1 MLDERRRS
9 LSSLQARPASF
20 PSRSP
25 AVKLT
30 RATGADVPTA
40 RYTRSLDQEAR
51 NDSNVNPARAAEQA
65 ELASRYDPSGLEG
78 ALYDAWKEA
87 GAFHAH
93 VDAPEDPYVIV
104 IPPPNVTAALHMG
117 HGLNNT
123 IQDVLIRWRRMQ
135 GREALYL
142 PGTDHAGIAT
152 QNVVERHLAAEGET
166 RFDLGREAFVERVWE
181 WVRKYEARILH
192 QLEVIGCSCDWG
204 RTRFTL
210 DEGLSRAVREVFV
223 RLYEKGLVYRGRYII
238 NWCPRCRTALSN
250 EEAEHREHAGK
261 LYHIRYPL
269 AKDAGRFL
277 EVATTRPE
285 TMLGDTGLAVHPDD
299 ERYTEFV
306 GQDAILPLVGRDLPI
321 VADVYV
327 DPEFGSGVVK
337 VTPAHDPNDFEIGQR
352 HDLDTVDAMTDAAE
366 MSGAVPEAYR
376 GLDRFEARERVL
388 EDLESEGLLVRV
400 EDHPHSV
407 GHCYRCATIVE
418 PRLSLQWFVKMQP
431 LAEPALAVY
440 RDGRLRFHPERYGR
454 VYANW
459 MENIRDW
466 CISRQLWWGH
476 RIPVWY
482 CQADECGEMIVA
494 RDDPEACPGCGGSI
508 EQDTDVLD
516 TWFSSWLWPF
526 STLGWPD
533 QTEDLERFYPG
544 DTLVTA
550 DEILFFWVARMVM
563 AGCEFMDGLPF
574 TDVLL
579 NGTVRDHLGRRM
591 SKSLGNGIDP
601 MEVVDMYGADAMRF
615 TLIRGAPL
623 GTDLHL
629 NYEDL
634 DTAFRP
640 GRNFANKIW
649 NAARFALPHLGDVDV
664 TDDGPFS
671 EELADRW
678 IRSRL
683 RRTETAVTEALEGFR
698 LHEAAEL
705 CHGFVWGEFCDWYLE
720 LVKSRLEGSDGE
732 DSRRGAAHTLAH
744 VMLAWL
750 KLLHPIMPFISDAI
764 AGRMPGVPD
773 SFSIVRG
780 PWPDSHADWEDSEAE
795 ETMGELQEL
804 IGTVR
809 TLRAEYGVD
818 QKAKIVARIGAHTDQ
833 LKLALENDGENV
845 RRLAGVETIETLE
858 GTGEREPGAHA
869 VLRSGTEL
877 FVPLSG
883 VIDLD
888 REGERIRVE
897 VERVS
902 HLLART
908 RAKLANEGFLA
919 NAPAEVLDREKEKE
933 CSLAEQH
940 DRLEEKYRALRSD
953 I

>member
-1 MLDERRRS
+1 MSADLDSGSES
-9 LSSLQARPASF
+9 
-20 PSRSP
+20 
-25 AVKLT
+25 
-30 RATGADVPTA
+30 
-40 RYTRSLDQEAR
+40 
-51 NDSNVNPARAAEQA
+51 DSKVTPARSADEG
-65 ELASRYDPSGLEG
+65 ELPRRYDPSGLEG
-78 ALYDAWKEA
+78 SLYEGWKE
-87 GAFHAH
+87 GDLFHPDVAR
-93 VDAPEDPYVIV
+93 AERPYVIV

-135 GREALYL
+135 GYDALYL

-166 RFDLGREAFVERVWE
+166 RFDLGRDAFVDRVWD

-192 QLEVIGCSCDWG
+192 QLEIIGCSCDWR

-223 RLYEKGLVYRGRYII
+223 RLYEKGLIYRGRYII
-238 NWCPRCRTALSN
+238 NWCPRCGTALSN
-250 EEAEHREHAGK
+250 EEAEHREHNGK

-269 AKDAGRFL
+269 ADNPGSFL

-299 ERYTEFV
+299 ERYVDLV
-306 GQDAILPLVGRDLPI
+306 GRATTLPLVGRSLPI
-321 VADVYV
+321 IADAYV

-337 VTPAHDPNDFEIGQR
+337 VTPAHDPNDFEIGRR
-352 HDLDTVDAMTDAAE
+352 HDLAAIDVMTDSAE
-366 MSGAVPEAYR
+366 MNDAVPEAYR
-376 GLDRFEARERVL
+376 GLDRLEARERVL
-388 EDLESEGLLVRV
+388 EDLEREGFLVRV
-400 EDHPHSV
+400 EDHVHSV
-407 GHCYRCATIVE
+407 GHCYRCDTVVE
-418 PRLSLQWFVKMQP
+418 PRLSLQWFVKMKP
-431 LAEPALAVY
+431 LAEPALAAY
-440 RDGRLRFHPERYGR
+440 QDGRLRFQPERYGR

-482 CQADECGEMIVA
+482 CQAGDCGETIVS
-494 RDDPEACPGCGGSI
+494 REDPAACPSCGGAL
-508 EQDTDVLD
+508 EQDSDVLD

-533 QTEDLERFYPG
+533 KTKDLATFYPG

-563 AGCEFMDGLPF
+563 AGIEFRGEIPF

-591 SKSLGNGIDP
+591 SKSAGNGIDP
-601 MEVVDMYGADAMRF
+601 MEVVELYGADAMRF

-623 GTDLHL
+623 GTDVQL
-629 NYEDL
+629 NYQDL
-634 DTAFRP
+634 DAAFRP

-649 NAARFALPHLGDVDV
+649 NAARFALPYLEVGDLN
-664 TDDGPFS
+664 DDGPVS
-671 EELADRW
+671 DELADRW

-683 RRTETAVTEALEGFR
+683 RVTEAAVTAALEGNR

-705 CHGFVWGEFCDWYLE
+705 CHGFVWGDFCDWYLE
-720 LVKSRLEGSDGE
+720 LVKGRLEGTAGE
-732 DSRRGAAHTLAH
+732 ESQRGAARTLAR

-750 KLLHPIMPFISDAI
+750 RLLHPIMPFITEAI
-764 AGRMPGVPD
+764 ARRIPGVEP
-773 SFSIVRG
+773 SFSLVTG
-780 PWPDSHADWEDSEAE
+780 PWPDSHAEWEDPTAE
-795 ETMGELQEL
+795 EELGELQEL

-818 QKAKIVARIGAHTDQ
+818 PRARIVARVRVQ
-833 LKLALENDGENV
+833 KERLAVVLAAEDENV
-845 RRLAGVETIETLE
+845 RRLAGLE
-858 GTGEREPGAHA
+858 SIQSLQDDEESEPGAHA

-883 VIDLD
+883 VIDVEHE
-888 REGERIRVE
+888 RERMRSE
-897 VERVS
+897 VERIS
-902 HLLART
+902 KLRT
-908 RAKLANEGFLA
+908 STRGKLSNEGFLA
-919 NAPAEVLDREKEKE
+919 NAPEEVVNRERAKEQ
-933 CSLAEQH
+933 SLTEQH
-940 DRLEEKYRALRSD
+940 VRLEEKLRALGSEG
-953 I
+953 

>member
-1 MLDERRRS
+1 MS
-9 LSSLQARPASF
+9 
-20 PSRSP
+20 
-25 AVKLT
+25 
-30 RATGADVPTA
+30 
-40 RYTRSLDQEAR
+40 
-51 NDSNVNPARAAEQA
+51 PARAAERA

-78 ALYDAWKEA
+78 ALYEAWKEA

-93 VDAPEDPYVIV
+93 VDALEDPYVIV
-104 IPPPNVTAALHMG
+104 IPPPNVTAELHMG

-135 GREALYL
+135 GLGALYL

-166 RFDLGREAFVERVWE
+166 RFDLGRDAFVERVWE
-181 WVRKYEARILH
+181 WVRKYEKRILH
-192 QLEVIGCSCDWG
+192 QLEVIGCSCDWE

-269 AKDAGRFL
+269 ADDSGRFL

-299 ERYTEFV
+299 ERYAEFV
-306 GQDAILPLVGRDLPI
+306 GQEAILPLVGRTLPI

-352 HDLDTVDAMTDAAE
+352 HDLETVDAMTDAAE
-366 MSGAVPEAYR
+366 MSEVVPQAYR
-376 GLDRFEARERVL
+376 GLDRFDARARVL
-388 EDLESEGLLVRV
+388 VDLERENLLVRV

-407 GHCYRCATIVE
+407 GHCYRCDTVVE

-431 LAEPALAVY
+431 LAEPALAAY
-440 RDGRLRFHPERYGR
+440 REGKLRFHPERYGR

-482 CQADECGEMIVA
+482 CKADECGEMIVA
-494 RDDPEACPGCGGSI
+494 RDDPEVCPACGGPI

-533 QTEDLERFYPG
+533 QTEELARFYPG

-563 AGCEFMDGLPF
+563 AGYEFMDDVPF

-601 MEVVDMYGADAMRF
+601 MEVVERYGADAMRF

-629 NYEDL
+629 NHEDL
-634 DTAFRP
+634 DKAFRP

-649 NAARFALPHLGDVDV
+649 NAARFALPRLEGVDV
-664 TDDGPFS
+664 TEDMTFS
-671 EELADRW
+671 DELADRW

-698 LHEAAEL
+698 LHEVAEL

-720 LVKSRLEGSDGE
+720 LVKARLEGAGGE
-732 DSRRGAAHTLAH
+732 ESRRGAAHTLAH

-750 KLLHPIMPFISDAI
+750 ELLHPIMPFITDAI
-764 AGRMPGVPD
+764 ASRVPGAPD
-773 SFSIVRG
+773 SFSIVNG
-780 PWPDSHADWEDSEAE
+780 PWPDSHADWEDPEAE
-795 ETMGELQEL
+795 EAMGELQEL
-804 IGTVR
+804 IGAVR
-809 TLRAEYGVD
+809 ALRAEYGVD
-818 QKAKIVARIGAHTDQ
+818 QRAEIVARVRAHTNRLEDV
-833 LKLALENDGENV
+833 LATEVDNV
-845 RRLAGVETIETLE
+845 RRLAGVESIEALE
-858 GTGEREPGAHA
+858 GAAEDEPGAHA

-877 FVPLSG
+877 FVPLRG

-888 REGERIRVE
+888 REGERIRRE

-902 HLLART
+902 DLLART

-919 NAPAEVLDREKEKE
+919 NAPKEVLDREKDKE
-933 CSLAEQH
+933 RSLAEQH
-940 DRLEEKYRALRSD
+940 DRLEEKYRALRSGT
-953 I
+953 